1 MLKRNFIS
9 YITLQ
14 MHFVFFDY
22 EEPVIF
28 YELDLLAITILMI
41 FAGYYLQKL
50 FVKINKKEKHNE

>member
-1 MLKRNFIS
+1 
-9 YITLQ
+9 